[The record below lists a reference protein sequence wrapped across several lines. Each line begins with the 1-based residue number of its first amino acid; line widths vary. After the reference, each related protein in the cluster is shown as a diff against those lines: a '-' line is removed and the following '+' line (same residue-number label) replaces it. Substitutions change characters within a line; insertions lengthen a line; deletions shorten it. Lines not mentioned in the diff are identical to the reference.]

1 MLIKISLYHM
11 LYDTLYIWDNLYN
24 ISDIFYMTSDLIYK
38 ISVCIINSKMAWARP
53 GLCYRKAVQL
63 AHSRPTTKLW
73 LETRCLVHWRR
84 NNCLTVTA
92 HIYHCLKPGL
102 WYQAILSP
110 IVQSSVLQ
118 RHGLKTVSVSCYCQ
132 RVVQS
137 SMHQRP
143 GLNAR
148 ILVSG
153 YCQTVVQCST
163 HISTLKPGFLYKA
176 TVRQFY
182 NQRSGFKSV
191 FWCQATVRLVQ
202 SSVHKRQDSKS
213 VFWCKSR

>member
-1 MLIKISLYHM
+1 MI
-11 LYDTLYIWDNLYN
+11 
-24 ISDIFYMTSDLIYK
+24 SDLIYK

-63 AHSRPTTKLW
+63 ANSRPTSKLW

-84 NNCLTVTA
+84 NNCLTVSA

-102 WYQAILSP
+102 WYQAILLP

-118 RHGLKTVSVSCYCQ
+118 RHGLKTVLVSCYCQ

-137 SMHQRP
+137 SVYQRP

-163 HISTLKPGFLYKA
+163 HKSTLTPGFWYKA
-176 TVRQFY
+176 NVRQFY
-182 NQRSGFKSV
+182 NFPCTKGLASSLV

-202 SSVHKRQDSKS
+202 SSVHKRPDSKS